1 MTKELK
7 RQWIML
13 WINIKLYPMKK
24 SRKERENVLKME
36 NSWNSQINC
45 LLPKLETDLNNNNK
59 FHHDCQTNLQK
70 FINNNDICERINK
83 FQQDNNS
90 QLDKINPFDLKPKL
104 TSSIN
109 GITNDI
115 QQYHNQMNNNLT
127 KINQE
132 LTQIQ
137 QFDANTMKISPIKE
151 SSRIPITTANMPI
164 INLNQLNYIEVILL
178 VVVVMLLRANLLHLQ
193 EYQHY
198 KDQKVMFLKIYRNK
212 ILPRPIIIKEKNIT
226 NNGQFIM
233 I

>member
-1 MTKELK
+1 
-7 RQWIML
+7 
-13 WINIKLYPMKK
+13 
-24 SRKERENVLKME
+24 ME

-151 SSRIPITTANMPI
+151 SSRIPITTANMP
-164 INLNQLNYIEVILL
+164 NNQFKPIK
-178 VVVVMLLRANLLHLQ
+178 LHRSNTTCGGGDAATGKSPSPTRIPTLQ
-193 EYQHY
+193 RS
-198 KDQKVMFLKIYRNK
+198 KVMFLKIYRNK
-212 ILPRPIIIKEKNIT
+212 ILPRPIIKRKILQTMDNLL
-226 NNGQFIM
+226 
-233 I
+233 